1 MNKISDDILCKV
13 EKPARYVGGEL
24 NQVIKNP
31 NEVDIRFAF
40 CFPDVYEVGMSH
52 LGTRILYHTIN
63 ERPDTYCERSFAPW
77 PNEVDIRFAFCFPD
91 VYEVGMSHLGT
102 RILYH
107 TINERPDTYCERSF
121 APWPDM
127 EKLMRENNIPLYNLE
142 TKDSLDKFDILG
154 FTLQYEMS
162 YTNILNMLDMSG
174 ITIRASERGEDEPI
188 VMAGGPCAY
197 NPEPLYDI
205 VDFFEIGEGE
215 EMMNDV
221 LEVYKKYK
229 GKGKKKEFLREIS
242 KIRGIYVPSLYDV
255 TYNEDGTIKEFKPN
269 EVYKKYKGKGKKKE
283 FLREISKI
291 RGIYVPS
298 LYDVTYNEDGTIK
311 EFKPKYDDVPAKVQK
326 RVVNNFDAVSFPEEM
341 IVPYTEIVHDRIV
354 LETFRG
360 CTNGCRFCQAGM
372 IYRPV
377 REKTTNTL
385 LEQAR
390 KAVKATGYQEI
401 SLASLSTCDYSD
413 IQRLITQ
420 LVSEHEDNKVGVAL
434 PSIRVDAFD
443 VDLIKE
449 IQKVRKTGLTFA
461 PEAGSQRMRDIIN
474 KGLTEDR
481 ILAAA
486 KNAFESG
493 WSTMKLYFMV
503 GLPYETTEDARGIG
517 ELAEKIADVYFAT
530 PKEKRSK
537 GLKITV
543 STSILVPKPF
553 TPFQWAPME
562 KPEIVAERIKAV
574 KDSIKE
580 KRSKGLKITV
590 STSILVPKPF
600 TPFQWAPMEKPEI
613 VAERIKAVK
622 DSINSRSINYN
633 YHEQETSFMEA
644 VFARGDRRACDVLI
658 KAFEKGAKFDGWSE
672 FFSKQI
678 WDEAMADCDFNPD
691 FYVYREK
698 SYDEVL
704 PWDFIDIGVNRKYLE
719 RENEKAKNAELTKN
733 CREGCTGCGI
743 NVNFKEGKCFEGALC
758 N

>member
-1 MNKISDDILCKV
+1 MNKITDDILCKV
-13 EKPARYVGGEL
+13 EKPSRYVGGEL

-31 NEVDIRFAF
+31 KDVNIRFAF

-63 ERPDTYCERSFAPW
+63 ERKDTYCERVF
-77 PNEVDIRFAFCFPD
+77 
-91 VYEVGMSHLGT
+91 T
-102 RILYH
+102 
-107 TINERPDTYCERSF
+107 
-121 APWPDM
+121 PWPDM
-127 EKLMRENNIPLYNLE
+127 EALMRKNNIKLFSLE
-142 TKDSLDKFDILG
+142 TKTSLDKFDMLG

-188 VMAGGPCAY
+188 IMAGGPCAY

-221 LEVYKKYK
+221 LDVYARHKEN
-229 GKGKKKEFLREIS
+229 GKVNKKEFLREIS
-242 KIRGIYVPSLYDV
+242 KIG
-255 TYNEDGTIKEFKPN
+255 
-269 EVYKKYKGKGKKKE
+269 
-283 FLREISKI
+283 
-291 RGIYVPS
+291 GIYVPS

-311 EFKPKYDDVPAKVQK
+311 EFKPKYEDVPAKVKK
-326 RVVNNFDAVSFPEEM
+326 RIVNNFDSVAFPDEM
-341 IVPYTEIVHDRIV
+341 IVPYTEIVHDRVV
-354 LETFRG
+354 LETARG

-390 KAVKATGYQEI
+390 KALKATGYNEV
-401 SLASLSTCDYSD
+401 SLASLSICDYSN
-413 IQRLITQ
+413 IQNLISS
-420 LVSEHEDNKVGVAL
+420 LVLEHEADKVGVAL
-434 PSIRVDAFD
+434 PSIRVDAFS

-474 KGLTEDR
+474 KGLTEER
-481 ILAAA
+481 ILEAA
-486 KNAFESG
+486 KSAFESG
-493 WSTMKLYFMV
+493 WSTIKLYFIL
-503 GLPYETTEDARGIG
+503 GLPYETTEDAAGIG
-517 ELAEKIADVYFAT
+517 ELAEKMADVYFGI
-530 PKEKRSK
+530 PKDVRNK

-553 TPFQWAPME
+553 TPFQWAPMAR
-562 KPEIVAERIKAV
+562 PEIVDERIKAV
-574 KDSIKE
+574 RGAIK
-580 KRSKGLKITV
+580 
-590 STSILVPKPF
+590 
-600 TPFQWAPMEKPEI
+600 
-613 VAERIKAVK
+613 
-622 DSINSRSINYN
+622 SRSIVYN

-644 VFARGDRRACDVLI
+644 VFARGDRRTCDVLI

-672 FFSKQI
+672 YFKMDI
-678 WDEAMADCDFNPD
+678 WNEAMAECNLDTD
-691 FYVYREK
+691 FYVYRDR
-698 SYDEVL
+698 SYEEVL

-719 RENEKAKNAELTKN
+719 RENEKAKKAELTRN
-733 CREGCTGCGI
+733 CLEGCTGCGI
-743 NVNFKEGKCFEGALC
+743 NVNFKEGKCFEGAIR

>member
-1 MNKISDDILCKV
+1 MNKITDDILCKV
-13 EKPARYVGGEL
+13 EKPSRYVGGEL

-31 NEVDIRFAF
+31 ENVNIRFAF

-63 ERPDTYCERSFAPW
+63 ERKDTYCER
-77 PNEVDIRFAFCFPD
+77 V
-91 VYEVGMSHLGT
+91 
-102 RILYH
+102 
-107 TINERPDTYCERSF
+107 F

-127 EKLMRENNIPLYNLE
+127 ETLMRENDIKLFTLE
-142 TKDSLDKFDILG
+142 TKTPLEKFDMLG

-174 ITIRASERGEDEPI
+174 ITIRSSERGEDEPI
-188 VMAGGPCAY
+188 IMAGGPCAY

-221 LEVYKKYK
+221 LEVYARHKAN
-229 GKGKKKEFLREIS
+229 GKVNKKEFLREIS
-242 KIRGIYVPSLYDV
+242 KIG
-255 TYNEDGTIKEFKPN
+255 
-269 EVYKKYKGKGKKKE
+269 
-283 FLREISKI
+283 
-291 RGIYVPS
+291 GIYVPS

-311 EFKPKYDDVPAKVQK
+311 EFKPKYEDVPAKVKK
-326 RVVNNFDAVSFPEEM
+326 RIVNDFDSVAFPDEM
-341 IVPYTEIVHDRIV
+341 IVPYTEIVHDRVV
-354 LETFRG
+354 LETARG

-390 KAVKATGYQEI
+390 KALKATGYDEV
-401 SLASLSTCDYSD
+401 SLASLSICDYSN
-413 IQRLITQ
+413 IQNLISS
-420 LVSEHEDNKVGVAL
+420 LVMEHEAKKVGIAL
-434 PSIRVDAFD
+434 PSIRVDAFS

-474 KGLTEDR
+474 KGLTEER
-481 ILAAA
+481 ILEAA
-486 KNAFESG
+486 KSAFESG
-493 WSTMKLYFMV
+493 WSTIKLYFIL
-503 GLPYETTEDARGIG
+503 GLPYETTEDAAGIG
-517 ELAEKIADVYFAT
+517 ELAEKMADVYFGI
-530 PKEKRSK
+530 PKDVRNK

-553 TPFQWAPME
+553 TPFQWAPMAR
-562 KPEIVAERIKAV
+562 PEIVDERIKAV
-574 KDSIKE
+574 RGAIK
-580 KRSKGLKITV
+580 
-590 STSILVPKPF
+590 
-600 TPFQWAPMEKPEI
+600 
-613 VAERIKAVK
+613 
-622 DSINSRSINYN
+622 SRSIVYN

-644 VFARGDRRACDVLI
+644 VFARGDRRTCDVLI

-672 FFSKQI
+672 YFNMEI
-678 WDEAMADCDFNPD
+678 WKEAMEECNLDAD
-691 FYVYREK
+691 FYVYRERG
-698 SYDEVL
+698 YDEVL

-719 RENEKAKNAELTKN
+719 RENEKAKRAELTRN
-733 CREGCTGCGI
+733 CLEGCTGCGI
-743 NVNFKEGKCFEGALC
+743 NVNFKEGKCFEGAIR

>member
-1 MNKISDDILCKV
+1 MNKITDDILCKV
-13 EKPARYVGGEL
+13 EKPSRYVGGEL

-31 NEVDIRFAF
+31 EDVDIRFAF

-63 ERPDTYCERSFAPW
+63 ERKDTYCERVF
-77 PNEVDIRFAFCFPD
+77 
-91 VYEVGMSHLGT
+91 T
-102 RILYH
+102 
-107 TINERPDTYCERSF
+107 
-121 APWPDM
+121 PWPDM
-127 EKLMRENNIPLYNLE
+127 EGLMRENNIKLFSLE
-142 TKDSLDKFDILG
+142 TKTSLDKFDMLG

-188 VMAGGPCAY
+188 IMAGGPCAY

-221 LEVYKKYK
+221 LEVYARHKAN
-229 GKGKKKEFLREIS
+229 GKVNKKEFLREIS
-242 KIRGIYVPSLYDV
+242 KIG
-255 TYNEDGTIKEFKPN
+255 
-269 EVYKKYKGKGKKKE
+269 
-283 FLREISKI
+283 
-291 RGIYVPS
+291 GIYVPS

-311 EFKPKYDDVPAKVQK
+311 EFKPKYEDVPAKVKK
-326 RVVNNFDAVSFPEEM
+326 RIVNDFDSVAFPDEM
-341 IVPYTEIVHDRIV
+341 IVPYTEIVHDRVV
-354 LETFRG
+354 LETARG

-390 KAVKATGYQEI
+390 KALKATGYNEV
-401 SLASLSTCDYSD
+401 SLASLSICDYSN
-413 IQRLITQ
+413 IQNLISS
-420 LVSEHEDNKVGVAL
+420 LILEHEGDKVGIAL
-434 PSIRVDAFD
+434 PSIRVDAFS

-474 KGLTEDR
+474 KGLTEER
-481 ILAAA
+481 ILEAA
-486 KNAFESG
+486 KSAFESG
-493 WSTMKLYFMV
+493 WSTIKLYFIL
-503 GLPYETTEDARGIG
+503 GLPYETTEDAAGIG
-517 ELAEKIADVYFAT
+517 ELAEKMADVYFGI
-530 PKEKRSK
+530 PKNVRNK

-553 TPFQWAPME
+553 TPFQWAPMAR
-562 KPEIVAERIKAV
+562 PEIVDERIKAV
-574 KDSIKE
+574 RGAIK
-580 KRSKGLKITV
+580 
-590 STSILVPKPF
+590 
-600 TPFQWAPMEKPEI
+600 
-613 VAERIKAVK
+613 
-622 DSINSRSINYN
+622 SRSIVYN

-644 VFARGDRRACDVLI
+644 VFARGDRRTCDVLI

-672 FFSKQI
+672 YFKMDI
-678 WDEAMADCDFNPD
+678 WNEAMAECNLDPD
-691 FYVYREK
+691 FYVYRDR
-698 SYDEVL
+698 SYEEIL

-719 RENEKAKNAELTKN
+719 RENEKAKKAELTRN
-733 CREGCTGCGI
+733 CLEGCTGCGI
-743 NVNFKEGKCFEGALC
+743 NVNFKEGKCFEGAIR

>member
-63 ERPDTYCERSFAPW
+63 ERSDTYCER
-77 PNEVDIRFAFCFPD
+77 
-91 VYEVGMSHLGT
+91 T
-102 RILYH
+102 
-107 TINERPDTYCERSF
+107 F

-127 EKLMRENNIPLYNLE
+127 EKLMRENNIPLYTLE
-142 TKDSLDKFDILG
+142 TKDPLDKFDILG

-221 LEVYKKYK
+221 L
-229 GKGKKKEFLREIS
+229 
-242 KIRGIYVPSLYDV
+242 D
-255 TYNEDGTIKEFKPN
+255 
-269 EVYKKYKGKGKKKE
+269 VYKKYKGKGKKKE

-574 KDSIKE
+574 KDSI
-580 KRSKGLKITV
+580 
-590 STSILVPKPF
+590 
-600 TPFQWAPMEKPEI
+600 
-613 VAERIKAVK
+613 
-622 DSINSRSINYN
+622 NSRSINYN

-678 WDEAMADCDFNPD
+678 WDEAMAECDFNPD